1 MKANFKISFLFSVM
15 FGQFLFS
22 QTLDQ
27 RNQIIKNY
35 DLIKLSELSNR
46 FESEY
51 LINYNKG
58 LEFIELHNLPKE
70 GLESDSTFFSLKGYD
85 SSINDV
91 LYYKAFNNT
100 NTLSSI
106 QTSRVQ
112 NLHNGSAIDRVI
124 KGENMILGIWDG
136 GQPLADHQN
145 LGTSRIINKD
155 DEFTTGNN
163 QGAIQNG
170 INHATHVAGTM
181 IGNGS
186 FNVFAKGVAPVGN
199 LWANT
204 WDNDLVEMTEQAAQG
219 LLVSNHSYGI
229 NNRSY
234 VNLPGFFGR
243 YTTLSRGVDL
253 LTFNA
258 DMYMPVFSAGND
270 RDGIYIS
277 GNLVFLNAA
286 KSGYDL
292 LTHEMVGK
300 NPIVVSAVQ
309 GITSYIKEPNG
320 TNNVVMSVFSQ
331 WGPTDDFRIKPDIS
345 AKGINVYSSTG
356 TGISNYSVLSGT
368 SMAAPSVA
376 AVFGLWQEIHRV
388 YWPSANLNSGFMK
401 AASLKALMA
410 HTASEAGDSEGP
422 DSKFGWGLINA
433 EAGAK
438 LLKSASEN
446 KVVFEEHT
454 LLNYQQIEYDVT
466 HDGTKPLVATI
477 CWTDPAA
484 NPVEIS
490 ESLIP
495 VLVNDI
501 DLRIINTRNNT
512 IYYPW
517 RLNKSWSNI
526 YTQRGDNDVD
536 PIEQVVYYDPLTGV
550 APAGNYKIR
559 INHKGALTGSYQ
571 NFSLIISGGISDY
584 SYTLDAEKF
593 EIDKVVLFPNPTSDF
608 LNISNFN
615 YDKIEIFDITG
626 KQLSFDVISNNEFI
640 KIDLQNLES
649 GTYFIRLQFGSIA
662 EFLKFIKI

>member
-1 MKANFKISFLFSVM
+1 M
-15 FGQFLFS
+15 
-22 QTLDQ
+22 
-27 RNQIIKNY
+27 
-35 DLIKLSELSNR
+35 
-46 FESEY
+46 
-51 LINYNKG
+51 
-58 LEFIELHNLPKE
+58 
-70 GLESDSTFFSLKGYD
+70 
-85 SSINDV
+85 
-91 LYYKAFNNT
+91 
-100 NTLSSI
+100 SSI

-186 FNVFAKGVAPVGN
+186 GNIFAKGIAPNGV

-204 WDNDLVEMTEQAAQG
+204 WDNDLTEMTIEAAEG

-234 VNLPGFFGR
+234 INLPGTFGR
-243 YTTLSRGVDL
+243 YTTLSRGIDM
-253 LTFNA
+253 LTYNA
-258 DMYMPVFSAGND
+258 DMYLPVFAAGND
-270 RDGIYIS
+270 RNGIYVG
-277 GNLVFLNAA
+277 GNLVVLNPA
-286 KSGYDL
+286 KSGNDL
-292 LTHEMVGK
+292 LTHEMVAK
-300 NPIVVSAVQ
+300 NPIVVSAVE

-320 TNNVVMSVFSQ
+320 ANNVVMSVFSQ

-345 AKGINVYSSTG
+345 SKGVKVFSCTG
-356 TGISNYSVLSGT
+356 TGISSYSVLSGT

-376 AVFGLWQEIHRV
+376 AVFGLWQEIHRI
-388 YWPSANLNSGFMK
+388 YWPSANLDSGFMK

-438 LLKSASEN
+438 LLKEAIED
-446 KVVFEEHT
+446 KAVFKEHT

-466 HDGTKPLVATI
+466 LDGTQSLITTI

-490 ESLIP
+490 ESTIP
-495 VLVNDI
+495 VLINDL
-501 DLRIINTRNNT
+501 DLRIINTHNNT

-517 RLNKSWSNI
+517 KLNKSWSNI
-526 YTQRGDNDVD
+526 STQRGDNDVD

-559 INHKGALTGSYQ
+559 ITHKRELSDAYQ
-571 NFSLIISGGISDY
+571 NFSLIISGGITGFD
-584 SYTLDAEKF
+584 YTLDVENK
-593 EIDKVVLFPNPTSDF
+593 ELDKIVLFPNPTYDF
-608 LNISNFN
+608 LNITNLN
-615 YDKIEIFDITG
+615 YDKIEMFDITG
-626 KQLSFDVISNNEFI
+626 KQIYCQFYLDSDFV
-640 KIDLQNLES
+640 KIDLRDVAS
-649 GTYFIRLQFGSIA
+649 GSYFMKLYVKNTGKVF
-662 EFLKFIKI
+662 KIVKI